1 MIDPNID
8 NENLEISFSCASSYP
23 YARKDRE
30 TKRYFIER
38 LLITPDALDMT
49 RLNGGA
55 SVLKNHDTN
64 IVLGK
69 VVRAW
74 IEDDVL
80 CVRIKFRSD
89 GMSRSLFD
97 DLASGTI
104 PNVSI
109 GYSVEHYREY
119 TDLNGNLVRDVDA
132 WTAYEVSVCVGIP
145 ADPTVGFYRS
155 FEETKLETTQ
165 HQDNTNQKGGQ
176 TPMNKRADE
185 TVNEAED
192 TAEVRAAEETETTAT
207 EEAATEE
214 KACGGEDTE
223 MRSLMKEIASNI
235 RSFAV
240 PHIQTQKRHYDIGA
254 ALTSCLTGKG
264 AEFEREISTDLY
276 KRAGMSE
283 GVNSIMVPFNGD
295 ALRGIMNTREL
306 NDSVGSGSGLVAQE
320 NLPNLFVDFVRS
332 RIGVK
337 NATFLTGLT
346 GAPVTIPA
354 QTSDTTVAWVSGGT
368 TTTDANAAVS
378 ETTPVIGDV
387 TLTPHKLG
395 GFTVVG
401 KDMVLMGNP
410 DATAIVMRSLLAN
423 VAHKLG
429 TTMLKGNASN
439 PTITGVATATGVQ
452 TQVIANM
459 SAATWANFTSMIGK
473 IEGLEWDGE
482 QEFVMS
488 ASDNALLKSIAKG
501 NYGSGFI
508 VEDGYL
514 DGRRVHVDG
523 SLSSGDI
530 FLGDW
535 SNVVVGQWGGIE
547 LMVDPYTLATAG
559 SVRVIVSLVC
569 DIGILR
575 PNTFVMRTAS

>member
-1 MIDPNID
+1 M
-8 NENLEISFSCASSYP
+8 
-23 YARKDRE
+23 E
-30 TKRYFIER
+30 T
-38 LLITPDALDMT
+38 
-49 RLNGGA
+49 
-55 SVLKNHDTN
+55 
-64 IVLGK
+64 
-69 VVRAW
+69 RAD
-74 IEDDVL
+74 E
-80 CVRIKFRSD
+80 
-89 GMSRSLFD
+89 
-97 DLASGTI
+97 
-104 PNVSI
+104 
-109 GYSVEHYREY
+109 
-119 TDLNGNLVRDVDA
+119 
-132 WTAYEVSVCVGIP
+132 EVKP
-145 ADPTVGFYRS
+145 AE
-155 FEETKLETTQ
+155 EETKPE
-165 HQDNTNQKGGQ
+165 
-176 TPMNKRADE
+176 
-185 TVNEAED
+185 
-192 TAEVRAAEETETTAT
+192 AEETETKETAPA
-207 EEAATEE
+207 EEEKPENE
-214 KACGGEDTE
+214 KACGEDKTE
-223 MRSLMKEIASNI
+223 MRAMLDALKKEVDSMKETRSLVVPNI
-235 RSFAV
+235 STGAKRSYNMTNVLTALV
-240 PHIQTQKRHYDIGA
+240 GRKADIG
-254 ALTSCLTGKG
+254 
-264 AEFEREISTDLY
+264 FERELSDELY
-276 KRAGMSE
+276 RSCGQVPAAD
-283 GVNSIMVPFNGD
+283 NAIMIPFNGD
-295 ALRGIMNTREL
+295 SMRGVLATREL
-306 NDSVGSGSGLVAQE
+306 KDADGSGAGLVAQE

-354 QTSDTTVAWVSGGT
+354 QTTDTSVAWVSGGT
-368 TTTDANAAVS
+368 TTTDANTAVA

-395 GFTVVG
+395 GFTTVG
-401 KDMVLMGNP
+401 KDMILMGNP

-452 TQVIANM
+452 TQVIATM
-459 SAATWANFTSMIGK
+459 ASATWANFTAMIGK

-501 NYGSGFI
+501 SYGSGFI